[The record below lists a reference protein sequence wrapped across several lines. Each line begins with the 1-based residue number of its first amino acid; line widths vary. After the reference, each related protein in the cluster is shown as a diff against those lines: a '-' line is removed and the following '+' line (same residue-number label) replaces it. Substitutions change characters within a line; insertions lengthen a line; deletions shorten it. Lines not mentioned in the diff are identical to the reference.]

1 VQFSSF
7 PFALSGPEQ
16 TGQSR
21 KFRAGSQSTML
32 GMSAG
37 STTVAPC
44 AFNAATAS
52 VITCFCSVVN
62 PPRGFKE
69 LPDVTA
75 S

>member
-1 VQFSSF
+1 LSSF

-16 TGQSR
+16 TCQSR
-21 KFRAGSQSTML
+21 KFRDGSQSTML

-44 AFNAATAS
+44 AVNAAIAS
-52 VITCFCSVVN
+52 AITCFCSIGN

-69 LPDVTA
+69 PPDVTA